1 MFSANLTPQ
10 SPCCRA
16 GPFMGQ
22 SRWQAH
28 IGLTDTCH
36 RKRWATNL
44 FTSRLTFYAGD
55 IMFFVFAILP
65 KNAAMDV
72 RSSKLNHCES
82 QESNGHES
90 R

>member
-1 MFSANLTPQ
+1 MFSGNLAPK
-10 SPCCRA
+10 SRCYRA

-28 IGLTDTCH
+28 IRLTDTCY

-44 FTSRLTFYAGD
+44 FTSRLIFYTGA

-65 KNAAMDV
+65 KNAATDV
-72 RSSKLNHCES
+72 R
-82 QESNGHES
+82 
-90 R
+90 